1 MIGNWGAAL
10 IAGMLLALVSGYA
23 RSRGGSWL
31 EPGAFF
37 ALVWS
42 FYVLL
47 PLVFASDYTV
57 WPGGVWWI
65 LASALSVCCGSWW
78 VAGNRSKALSSVHLG
93 VMTSTDP
100 FPESHPLVRGLRPA
114 LLVSVFCGLLYS
126 LIAVAQMGFD
136 SATLLS
142 LKGIVVVARAFSV
155 DRYSEDYVAPGVFS
169 QIWLIGVYAAP
180 IFGGIL
186 IAMRRSSRDV
196 GLSIL
201 SLSPAL
207 VVFALQTTRAAI
219 VTGLIL
225 WVSACF
231 AVRVLLERGKGR
243 LFTKRVILAFCAM
256 GVLMVVFFAVGQVM
270 RGGDTPEVG
279 ALGDVL
285 VSPVAR
291 ASMLGHI
298 SVFSQWFHE
307 SRFTSATPALGAY
320 SVAGLFDQ
328 LGLHSRPAGL
338 YTDPYEVEP
347 GAFTNIYTIFRGL
360 IEDFTLPG
368 SFVFLFLVGVCAG
381 SAYNRVRKGNPRYLP
396 FLVAFYAFSGSH
408 GVSIFNYN
416 SVLFAWL
423 ISGMYL
429 WRTTIPGK
437 RYATKQ
443 SQVPSQI
450 RRAT

>member
-1 MIGNWGAAL
+1 ML
-10 IAGMLLALVSGYA
+10 VAGFA
-23 RSRGGSWL
+23 RSYGGSWL

-42 FYVLL
+42 FYALV
-47 PLVFASDYTV
+47 PLVFAPDYTV

-65 LASALSVCCGSWW
+65 LTSGLSVCCGSWW
-78 VAGNRSKALSSVHLG
+78 VRGNRSKTLPERHIRVMPSSD
-93 VMTSTDP
+93 SYS
-100 FPESHPLVRGLRPA
+100 ESRLLVPRVRLA
-114 LLVSVFCGLLYS
+114 LLVSVLCGLLYS
-126 LIAVAQMGFD
+126 LIG
-136 SATLLS
+136 
-142 LKGIVVVARAFSV
+142 VARLGLGPGTLFSVEGVVLIARTFSV

-186 IAMRRSSRDV
+186 FAMRRSSRDV

-207 VVFALQTTRAAI
+207 VVFALQTTRASVA
-219 VTGLIL
+219 TALIL
-225 WVSACF
+225 WVSGCF
-231 AVRVLLERGKGR
+231 AFRVLLERGR
-243 LFTKRVILAFCAM
+243 TRIFTRKVVSAFVGIVLAM
-256 GVLMVVFFAVGQVM
+256 MVLFAVGQVM

-279 ALGDVL
+279 ALGEVL

-307 SRFTSATPALGAY
+307 SQITHERPAFGAY
-320 SVAGLFDQ
+320 SIAGLFDQ
-328 LGLHSRPAGL
+328 LGLHNRAAGL

-347 GAFTNIYTIFRGL
+347 GGFTNIYTIFRGL

-368 SFVFLFLVGVCAG
+368 SLVFLFLAGVCAG
-381 SAYNRVRKGNPRYLP
+381 SAYDRVRGGNPRYVP
-396 FLVAFYAFSGSH
+396 ILVAFYAFSGSH

-423 ISGMYL
+423 ILGIYF
-429 WRTTIPGK
+429 WRATIPTEK
-437 RYATKQ
+437 YVTRKSA
-443 SQVPSQI
+443 VPSP
-450 RRAT
+450 A